1 MNTPKT
7 DDGTPLSP
15 PPCSAFARSEF
26 TVTQRSRAEDAL
38 HFAHKHEQRVWGNGS
53 DHEKAHAEVERLEA
67 ILASWPNAEV
77 RHGAKDADLDSISSE
92 NNM

>member
-7 DDGTPLSP
+7 D
-15 PPCSAFARSEF
+15 ARSEF

-67 ILASWPNAEV
+67 ILASWPNAI
-77 RHGAKDADLDSISSE
+77 DQIPQNE
-92 NNM
+92 NQ

>member
-1 MNTPKT
+1 MKT
-7 DDGTPLSP
+7 GK
-15 PPCSAFARSEF
+15 AFARSEF

-67 ILASWPNAEV
+67 ILASWPNAP
-77 RHGAKDADLDSISSE
+77 L
-92 NNM
+92 

>member
-1 MNTPKT
+1 MTANTTPQAETTNNQPKQMKT
-7 DDGTPLSP
+7 GK
-15 PPCSAFARSEF
+15 AFARSEF

-67 ILASWPNAEV
+67 ILASWPNAP
-77 RHGAKDADLDSISSE
+77 L
-92 NNM
+92 